1 MVEDIDIDDDDFGD
15 IDDTEAVETIERE
28 EDSLLPDNQKDMDSV
43 KTESQSPC
51 NPRRRLEQLREE
63 KALERLLRG
72 DYYD

>member
-1 MVEDIDIDDDDFGD
+1 MIETDD
-15 IDDTEAVETIERE
+15 
-28 EDSLLPDNQKDMDSV
+28 DSLLTDKQDDLDAIKAELQI
-43 KTESQSPC
+43 TC